1 MPRIISRRGPGRVLA
16 LTVTLATTVLTTLVP
31 AAPAGART
39 APAARTRSTVL
50 TFYAWPDNDP
60 AGTAIAHPGT
70 KGSGPRVRHRTA
82 GGTGSYAD
90 PVTVAMRHGVVP
102 VGTRVYLARLRKYG
116 IVEDDCAS
124 CRGWWVDVWMGGS
137 ANRSAWDD
145 ILACE
150 DAATPDG
157 RIPVVFDPRAN
168 LPVRTAPL
176 FDNARRRCTAPQ
188 D

>member
-1 MPRIISRRGPGRVLA
+1 MPRISSRRGSGRALA
-16 LTVTLATTVLTTLVP
+16 LTAALAATVLTMLVP
-31 AAPAGART
+31 AGPAAART
-39 APAARTRSTVL
+39 APATRTRSTVL
-50 TFYAWPDNDP
+50 TFYSWPDNDP
-60 AGTAIAHPGT
+60 AGTAIAHPGA
-70 KGSGPRVRHRTA
+70 KGSRPRVRHRVA
-82 GGTGSYAD
+82 GGTGTYAD

-102 VGTRVYLARLRKYG
+102 VGTRMYLARLRKYG

-137 ANRSAWDD
+137 ADRSAWDD

-157 RIPVVFDPRAN
+157 PIPVVFDPPAD
-168 LPVRTAPL
+168 LPVRTVPL
-176 FDNARRRCTAPQ
+176 FDNARRRCRAPQ